1 MVCLYYDF
9 MSSASKHL
17 ELESIR
23 LKIDID
29 PTRIHILNHPIT
41 KLDNQYNNKYNTMY
55 VVLGS
60 IIAKINPRAQFETD
74 KEANYTLQEDIT
86 LSVYNKINEDYE
98 YDFNDTNTLLK
109 DKANINNEIYES
121 PKNERR
127 VRDEIDKNES
137 NKKRKIAKVATK
149 R

>member
-1 MVCLYYDF
+1 M
-9 MSSASKHL
+9 ASL
-17 ELESIR
+17 SVS
-23 LKIDID
+23 
-29 PTRIHILNHPIT
+29 NCA
-41 KLDNQYNNKYNTMY
+41 
-55 VVLGS
+55 LGL
-60 IIAKINPRAQFETD
+60 IFETD

-109 DKANINNEIYES
+109 DKAIINNEIYES

-127 VRDEIDKNES
+127 GRDEIDNNES

-149 R
+149 RYTLNDFVDSTFIVINFISPSSLILRRFIYFIIYYGFIFQ

>member
-1 MVCLYYDF
+1 
-9 MSSASKHL
+9 MSFASKHL

-23 LKIDID
+23 LKIDVD
-29 PTRIHILNHPIT
+29 QTLIHILNQII
-41 KLDNQYNNKYNTMY
+41 KLDNQYNNEYNTVP

-74 KEANYTLQEDIT
+74 KKANYTLQEDIT

-98 YDFNDTNTLLK
+98 YDFNDTKTLLK

-121 PKNERR
+121 PKNER
-127 VRDEIDKNES
+127 
-137 NKKRKIAKVATK
+137 KIGRAHV
-149 R
+149 